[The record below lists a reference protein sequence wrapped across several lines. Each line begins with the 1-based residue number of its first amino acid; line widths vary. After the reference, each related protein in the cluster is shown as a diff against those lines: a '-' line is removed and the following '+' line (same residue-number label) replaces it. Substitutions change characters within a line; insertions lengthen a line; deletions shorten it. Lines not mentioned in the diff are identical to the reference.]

1 MTELFLS
8 RKAHD
13 LAGPELATV
22 LSAFL
27 EDFDKDLVLT
37 VKYIQVPDTTKV
49 ALQALI
55 DSAKEFQTR
64 EDDFYRG
71 PGSNEQVWA
80 TTLQWTE
87 PLYWWLTEEVHISTV
102 CAEYGLFEGNFV
114 RGLLKLAN
122 ILDEW
127 LSLATYCEHADQIEK
142 VTVLRSL
149 LVRDLA
155 VPDSLYLK
163 A

>member
-1 MTELFLS
+1 
-8 RKAHD
+8 
-13 LAGPELATV
+13 
-22 LSAFL
+22 
-27 EDFDKDLVLT
+27 
-37 VKYIQVPDTTKV
+37 
-49 ALQALI
+49 
-55 DSAKEFQTR
+55 
-64 EDDFYRG
+64 
-71 PGSNEQVWA
+71 
-80 TTLQWTE
+80 
-87 PLYWWLTEEVHISTV
+87 LTETVHISTV

-142 VTVLRSL
+142 VTALRSL